1 MFGDLKTAALPLL
14 LLATTLATGPFWSG
28 TSNFDEPG
36 TGSEAV
42 EATVT
47 TAVRGTLEEDAAA
60 AFVAIVAAFE
70 GLRILD
76 KSPRGDAA
84 AAFTLL
90 SVNEKPRISLSRGSC
105 ALAVD
110 DDKLTRLQYNFFS
123 C

>member
-1 MFGDLKTAALPLL
+1 MFGDLKTAALL
-14 LLATTLATGPFWSG
+14 LLATTLTTGPFWSG

-36 TGSEAV
+36 TGSEA
-42 EATVT
+42 TVT
-47 TAVRGTLEEDAAA
+47 TAVRGTLEADAAE
-60 AFVAIVAAFE
+60 AFVVVVAAFD

-90 SVNEKPRISLSRGSC
+90 SVNEKPRISLNRGSC